1 MRPTGL
7 VMATGEILKGSGQ
20 VRMPV
25 LPRPT
30 RGGDSVLRQ
39 KDGGEDG
46 QTVL

>member
-7 VMATGEILKGSGQ
+7 VMATGEILVGL
-20 VRMPV
+20 RMPV